1 MKLFKHIGHLT
12 CSNQYEESEV
22 DLCEVLIYLL
32 NMEMGVLYQF
42 YPAKNKLKKLPDLL
56 ISSETFLVHVNSKL
70 HVTGAILAD

>member
-1 MKLFKHIGHLT
+1 M
-12 CSNQYEESEV
+12 NQYEESGV
-22 DLCEVLIYLL
+22 DFCEVLIYLL

-56 ISSETFLVHVNSKL
+56 MKHLSSETFLVHVNSKL

>member
-1 MKLFKHIGHLT
+1 
-12 CSNQYEESEV
+12 
-22 DLCEVLIYLL
+22 
-32 NMEMGVLYQF
+32 MEMGVLYQF